1 MQILE
6 LMNYLLLDQTEN
18 TVLRFIAKP
27 SISLA
32 NKIDEFDQLH
42 NKFSYLTNEKEVND
56 FFNSLKYL
64 QGKKSKTIRDTKLIN
79 IVNFELYQLGNVDS
93 SLKLKKRIQL
103 RIS

>member
-18 TVLRFIAKP
+18 TVLSFIAKP
-27 SISLA
+27 SIFLA
-32 NKIDEFDQLH
+32 NKIDVFDQLH

-64 QGKKSKTIRDTKLIN
+64 QEKKLKTIRDTKLIN
-79 IVNFELYQLGNVDS
+79 IANF
-93 SLKLKKRIQL
+93 
-103 RIS
+103 